1 MLVTHILIKSIQRAL
16 TNWFQKKGGKD
27 KEEDANIKTDK
38 EHKQI
43 IHRNSMAKRQTKRC
57 PASPTINRKQMK
69 AIIRYFSA
77 IRLGKRPII
86 FTLGNRV
93 RKQAVRV

>member
-1 MLVTHILIKSIQRAL
+1 M
-16 TNWFQKKGGKD
+16 
-27 KEEDANIKTDK
+27 ETDK
-38 EHKQI
+38 EHTQI
-43 IHRNSMAKRQTKRC
+43 IHRNSMAKRQMKRC
-57 PASPTINRKQMK
+57 PASPAINRKQMK

-77 IRLGKRPII
+77 IRLGKRPLI